1 MLRLVRHRS
10 NRWMTGTAA
19 AASDVTVRAPGEEMA
34 APEVQKL
41 TRFSAGIATGTG
53 EPDAAR
59 ALIKYFTSPAA
70 APAITKSGLEPMTS
84 Q

>member
-1 MLRLVRHRS
+1 
-10 NRWMTGTAA
+10 
-19 AASDVTVRAPGEEMA
+19 MA

-41 TRFSAGIATGTG
+41 TLFSAGIATGTR

-59 ALIKYFTSPAA
+59 ALIKFVTSPAA

>member
-1 MLRLVRHRS
+1 
-10 NRWMTGTAA
+10 
-19 AASDVTVRAPGEEMA
+19 MA

-41 TRFSAGIATGTG
+41 TLFSAGIATGTR

-59 ALIKYFTSPAA
+59 ALIKFFTSPAA